1 VEETYSKQIGDLF
14 SQWAGRTPRTDV
26 VLPPSDESGTGATD
40 DASDRRAPASSTSR
54 KAPLPAPAM
63 APATAAAEILI
74 PAGRGVYAHPILSVN
89 SDGASPGL
97 LRTETA
103 SCSLPGRFTAARRAN
118 PGGHYDED

>member
-74 PAGRGVYAHPILSVN
+74 PAGRGRLCA
-89 SDGASPGL
+89 SDPLRELRLGVAWASANGDGFVLPSGSIHGSP
-97 LRTETA
+97 
-103 SCSLPGRFTAARRAN
+103 SC
-118 PGGHYDED
+118 